1 MEEAVADLTGGGE
14 RRLPGDP
21 CLYLILRL
29 NWSAQEQQKPISRW
43 DPTSFHIKIWIR
55 LPLLIFLLNLPASSP
70 RNEPWENARAQP
82 ARSFARGKF
91 LQRSWLATPPNGE
104 PACWLLLTLLS
115 LKRTLSV
122 KCSFPHYLSP
132 IPRGIVF
139 KKKQKQKIIPFMQ
152 GADNKTYNKKYRQ
165 HSSHGETSDF
175 QLWKQYY
182 QVLFI

>member
-1 MEEAVADLTGGGE
+1 MEETVADLTGGGGE
-14 RRLPGDP
+14 GFQGTRASTLFKGLTEARRNNKNQFRD
-21 CLYLILRL
+21 R
-29 NWSAQEQQKPISRW
+29 
-43 DPTSFHIKIWIR
+43 DPTSFHIKTWIR

-70 RNEPWENARAQP
+70 RSEPWENARVQP
-82 ARSFARGKF
+82 EGSFARGKF
-91 LQRSWLATPPNGE
+91 LQRSWLATTPNGE
-104 PACWLLLTLLS
+104 PARWLLLTLFS

-122 KCSFPHYLSP
+122 KCPFPHYLSP

-139 KKKQKQKIIPFMQ
+139 KKKKKKTIPFMQ